1 MLKHR
6 TDAILDVYKLVL
18 GAFLIASPW
27 LFAFAHGA
35 AGTDL
40 WVSGSAITAAAIAAL
55 LMFAE
60 WEEWVMLVGGLW
72 LVLSPFA
79 LGFQHTTAM
88 HLSIGIG
95 LAVSYL
101 AALELWLRHYGPQ
114 PD

>member
-1 MLKHR
+1 MLRHR
-6 TDAILDVYKLVL
+6 TDAILDVYKLLL
-18 GAFLIASPW
+18 GAFLFVSPW
-27 LFAFAHGA
+27 LFAFAHSV
-35 AGTDL
+35 AGTDV
-40 WVSGSAITAAAIAAL
+40 WVSGAAIAAASIAAL

-101 AALELWLRHYGPQ
+101 AALKLWLRHYGPQ
-114 PD
+114 PN

>member
-1 MLKHR
+1 MLKHGTLKHR
-6 TDAILDVYKLVL
+6 TDAILDVYKLIL

-35 AGTDL
+35 AGTDV
-40 WVSGSAITAAAIAAL
+40 WVSGGAITAVAIAAL

-79 LGFQHTTAM
+79 LGFPND
-88 HLSIGIG
+88 LG
-95 LAVSYL
+95 SYN
-101 AALELWLRHYGPQ
+101 RSK
-114 PD
+114 

>member
-35 AGTDL
+35 AGTDV
-40 WVSGSAITAAAIAAL
+40 WVSGGAITAAAIAAL

-95 LAVSYL
+95 LAISYL
-101 AALELWLRHYGPQ
+101 AALELWLRHHGPQ